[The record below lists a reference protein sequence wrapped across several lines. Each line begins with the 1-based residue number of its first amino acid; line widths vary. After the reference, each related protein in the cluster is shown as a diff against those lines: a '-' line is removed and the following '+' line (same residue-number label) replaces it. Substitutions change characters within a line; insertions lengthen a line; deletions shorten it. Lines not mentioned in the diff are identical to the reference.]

1 MPDHNKK
8 TKKEKGASDLSEFYQ
23 YEGEGENRQLIGIL
37 NPDGSGEYLIGG
49 PGKSAKREKGGR
61 GGSKENTKTINTL
74 KTDDKAR
81 IQALAAGTGYYSNP
95 DRYEESKVSFLYGKR
110 GKGGGRKSGS
120 GYYTNKDGVEALD
133 KYYREGMD
141 ITGFRDAEGNVYRLS
156 DINRGANDSTH
167 ESLLRN
173 VMQQIEGNKSSLAGR
188 KLRRQAA
195 QEYLKAG
202 GKFTKKKA
210 QGINLKGGESTADRE
225 DTSYES
231 GHRGH
236 NLDYKNYLK
245 YKQKDFAEKGLGEY
259 KPASQT
265 RDAQSRF
272 LQDMKDV
279 YDFKKMKKISADE
292 FKPEMLRSGEAFG
305 NDDPYVPVTSPV
317 KKVSKPIKQGF
328 SMTPKDH
335 ALGKFSYAAI
345 QAKKAGQKSFE
356 YAGKTFPVKK
366 GSMYGSSNKAIYKAK
381 MPAIFKMGV
390 KGLNKLDK

>member
-1 MPDHNKK
+1 MPNHTKK
-8 TKKEKGASDLSEFYQ
+8 TKKAEGGSNLSDFYV
-23 YEGEGENRQLIGIL
+23 YEGEGENRQLTGIL

-49 PGKSAKREKGGR
+49 PGKSSRKSRGGR
-61 GGSKENTKTINTL
+61 GSKEDNTTKTTRTL
-74 KTDDKAR
+74 KTDDEAR
-81 IQALAAGTGYYSNP
+81 IKALAAGTGYFSNP

-110 GKGGGRKSGS
+110 GGRGAKSGG
-120 GYYTNKDGVEALD
+120 GYYTSKDGVENID

-141 ITGFRDAEGNVYRLS
+141 ITGFRDAKGNVYRLK
-156 DINRGANDSTH
+156 DIKADSANDYKNI
-167 ESLLRN
+167 LRN
-173 VMQQIEGNKSSLAGR
+173 VGLDIEANKKSLARR
-188 KLRRQAA
+188 KLERQAA
-195 QEYLKAG
+195 QEYIAG
-202 GKFTKKKA
+202 KGKFTKKKA
-210 QGINLKGGESTADRE
+210 KGSIIGKDGATADRE

-231 GHRGH
+231 GYGGH
-236 NLDYKNYLK
+236 NLNYEDYIK
-245 YKQKDFAEKGLGEY
+245 YKQKDFAKRGVGEY
-259 KPASQT
+259 KPASQAGN
-265 RDAQSRF
+265 DQSRF
-272 LQDMKDV
+272 LQNMRDV
-279 YDFKKMKKISADE
+279 YDFEKYKPISADK
-292 FKPEMLRSGEAFG
+292 FKPEYLRSGEAFG
-305 NDDPYVPVTSPV
+305 DDDPYVPVTSPV

>member
-1 MPDHNKK
+1 MPNHNKN
-8 TKKEKGASDLSEFYQ
+8 TKKEKGASNLSDFYV
-23 YEGEGENRQLIGIL
+23 YEGEGKNRQLTGIL
-37 NPDGSGEYLIGG
+37 NPDGSGRFLIGG

-61 GGSKENTKTINTL
+61 GGSKQSKDLMTL
-74 KTDDKAR
+74 RTDDEANIKAM
-81 IQALAAGTGYYSNP
+81 AAGTGVFSFP
-95 DRYEESKVSFLYGKR
+95 DRMEESKISFLYGKR
-110 GKGGGRKSGS
+110 GKGGGAKSGG
-120 GYYTNKDGVEALD
+120 GYYTNKDGVEGLD

-156 DINRGANDSTH
+156 DIKRGANDSTH
-167 ESLLRN
+167 ENLLRN
-173 VMQQIEGNKSSLAGR
+173 VRQQIESQKSKLARR
-188 KLRRQAA
+188 KLNKQAA
-195 QEYLKAG
+195 QEYIAAG
-202 GKFTKKKA
+202 GKFTKPKV
-210 QGINLKGGESTADRE
+210 KGGKIGKDGATADRE

-231 GHRGH
+231 GAGGK
-236 NLDYKNYLK
+236 NLDYENFIK
-245 YKQKDFAEKGLGEY
+245 YKKAEAAKKGEEY
-259 KPASQT
+259 NPRSYASF
-265 RDAQSRF
+265 AQSAF

-279 YDFKKMKKISADE
+279 YDFDKMKKISADK
-292 FKPEMLRSGEAFG
+292 FKPTMLRPGEAFG
-305 NDDPYVPVTSPV
+305 MDDPYTPVTSPV